1 MMIQNL
7 SQFLLGALA
16 MASFICSLFFLRFH
30 RDTKDRLFLF
40 FSISFLLEGVNRTLL
55 AVQSANWTEGDPWLY
70 LIRLFAYL
78 TILVG
83 IVSKNLEAKS

>member
-1 MMIQNL
+1 MIANL
-7 SQFLLGALA
+7 SPFMLGALA

-30 RDTKDRLFLF
+30 RDTRDRLFVF
-40 FSISFLLEGVNRTLL
+40 FSISFFLEGMNRTLL
-55 AVQSANWTEGDPWLY
+55 AVQSAVWTEGDPWLY

-83 IVSKNLEAKS
+83 IVSKNLKS